1 MGHFVKSFIVSLNFL
16 TIFSFEKASFSELK
30 EVGQASWTFPLVGAF
45 VGIILVITS
54 LALNFV
60 FPHNVSALITVG
72 LWIFVTGGL
81 HLDGWTDCW
90 DAFGAAVTRERRLE
104 IIKDSRLGSFGAM
117 ALFILLGLKVSCI
130 STGLVSSS
138 ELLLACVIGRSFMVC
153 GFRSCV
159 CMKPGM
165 AASFTSGIDART
177 YGIVWLLSLPFAII
191 AGIDGI
197 IALAVAYLGLVFFRR
212 FAENKLG
219 FINGDVLGATC
230 ELSETLVLITV
241 CWR

>member
-1 MGHFVKSFIVSLNFL
+1 
-16 TIFSFEKASFSELK
+16 
-30 EVGQASWTFPLVGAF
+30 
-45 VGIILVITS
+45 
-54 LALNFV
+54 
-60 FPHNVSALITVG
+60 
-72 LWIFVTGGL
+72 
-81 HLDGWTDCW
+81 
-90 DAFGAAVTRERRLE
+90 
-104 IIKDSRLGSFGAM
+104 
-117 ALFILLGLKVSCI
+117 
-130 STGLVSSS
+130 
-138 ELLLACVIGRSFMVC
+138 
-153 GFRSCV
+153 
-159 CMKPGM
+159 MKPGM